1 MPTYVWPNAVT
12 TDGQPIVKQAGTRQM
27 VRIEKDDKKFKECL
41 NEMDKGGDAYKFI
54 RLMQSGEIPLD
65 ETTFKALPYTTTSM
79 VKPTGSEIT
88 SDRFTEIARKVR
100 PDPTKMQ
107 KLNRRAYENDKAA
120 KHMEEREHCRRKV
133 KRNNKQSWPYNMSFE
148 DICYYGTHYS
158 EFDQCDFKSK
168 NGPQLKCKR
177 KGYHKNMYKKQ
188 TGKRNANN
196 RQYYISDRDKR
207 MHENGELCWGCGD
220 EIPEKAKGWEIQKL
234 SQVSIK
240 LNTADKKRARKKNQ
254 KRKNR
259 QYTKCIASGK
269 L

>member
-41 NEMDKGGDAYKFI
+41 NEMDKGGDAYNFI

-65 ETTFKALPYTTTSM
+65 ETTFKALPYTITCM

-88 SDRFTEIARKVR
+88 GDRFTVIAAKVR

-120 KHMEEREHCRRKV
+120 KHMAEREHCRRKV
-133 KRNNKQSWPYNMSFE
+133 KRNNKQPWPYNMSFE
-148 DICYYGTHYS
+148 DICYYDGTYYS
-158 EFDQCDFKSK
+158 EFDQCDFESK

-188 TGKRNANN
+188 TGKRNGNN
-196 RQYYISDRDKR
+196 RQY
-207 MHENGELCWGCGD
+207 NT
-220 EIPEKAKGWEIQKL
+220 PEKWREWKESHYQSDDDVNENSKEWEIQKYTQSL
-234 SQVSIK
+234 IRS
-240 LNTADKKRARKKNQ
+240 NTADKKYARKKNQ

-259 QYTKCIASGK
+259 QYAKCIASGK

>member
-41 NEMDKGGDAYKFI
+41 DEMDKGGDAYKFI

-65 ETTFKALPYTTTSM
+65 ETTFKALPYTTTCM

-88 SDRFTEIARKVR
+88 SDRFTEMAFKIK
-100 PDPTKMQ
+100 PNPEEMQ

-120 KHMEEREHCRRKV
+120 KHMAEREHCRRKV
-133 KRNNKQSWPYNMSFE
+133 KRNNKQSWPYNMPFE
-148 DICYYGTHYS
+148 DICYYDGTYYL
-158 EFDQCDFKSK
+158 EFDQCDFESK

-188 TGKRNANN
+188 TGKRNGNN
-196 RQYYISDRDKR
+196 RQY
-207 MHENGELCWGCGD
+207 NT
-220 EIPEKAKGWEIQKL
+220 PEKWREWKESHYQSDDDVNENSKEWEIQKYTQSL
-234 SQVSIK
+234 IRS
-240 LNTADKKRARKKNQ
+240 NTADKKYARKKNQ

-259 QYTKCIASGK
+259 QYAKCIASGK

>member
-27 VRIEKDDKKFKECL
+27 VRIDKDDKKFNECL
-41 NEMDKGGDAYKFI
+41 DEMDKGGDAYKFI

-65 ETTFKALPYTTTSM
+65 ETTFKALPYTTTCM

-88 SDRFTEIARKVR
+88 SDRFTVIAAKVR

-120 KHMEEREHCRRKV
+120 KHMAEREHCRRKV
-133 KRNNKQSWPYNMSFE
+133 KRNNKQSWPYNMPFE
-148 DICYYGTHYS
+148 DICYYDGTYYL
-158 EFDQCDFKSK
+158 EFDQCDFESK

-188 TGKRNANN
+188 TGKRNGNN
-196 RQYYISDRDKR
+196 RQY
-207 MHENGELCWGCGD
+207 NT
-220 EIPEKAKGWEIQKL
+220 PEKWREWKESHYQSDDDVNENSKEWEIQKYTQSL
-234 SQVSIK
+234 IRS
-240 LNTADKKRARKKNQ
+240 NTADKKYARKKNQ

-259 QYTKCIASGK
+259 QYAKCIASGK